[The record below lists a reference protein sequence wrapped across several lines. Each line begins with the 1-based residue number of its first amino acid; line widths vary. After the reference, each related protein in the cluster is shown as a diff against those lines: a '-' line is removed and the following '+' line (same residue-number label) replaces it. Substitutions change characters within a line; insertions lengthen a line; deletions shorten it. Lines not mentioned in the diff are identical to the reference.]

1 MKILCV
7 LYDNPKKG
15 MPKKYPLNKLPVIK
29 KYPNGQTLPTPKGRD
44 FKPGTLL
51 GCVTPNKIIKK
62 IPNPTAIVICK
73 KSSKGKNCSTKI
85 ATKDVIKW
93 PKKTFFG

>member
-1 MKILCV
+1 MMIKVPKIIGFNKNS
-7 LYDNPKKG
+7 YEDAPKITTIG
-15 MPKKYPLNKLPVIK
+15 LP
-29 KYPNGQTLPTPKGRD
+29 PAG
-44 FKPGTLL
+44 

-85 ATKDVIKW
+85 ATKDVVKW
-93 PKKTFFG
+93 PKNTFFGWAKGLSG